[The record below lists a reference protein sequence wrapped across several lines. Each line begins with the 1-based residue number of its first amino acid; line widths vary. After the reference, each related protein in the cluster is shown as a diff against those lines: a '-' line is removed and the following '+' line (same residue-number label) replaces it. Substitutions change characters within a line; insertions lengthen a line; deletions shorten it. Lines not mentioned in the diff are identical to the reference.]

1 MTDNHKAYKAQKRS
15 DYKAPSFTATTVDL
29 TFTLDDTATTVTSL
43 VHYKR
48 LTENQKESLFLDGE
62 ELTLESVKLD
72 GIACKYIETENT
84 LEIPSVP
91 DEFDLEIVN
100 VINPSANTSLMGLY
114 KSNGTFCTQCEPQG
128 FRRITY
134 FLDRSDVL
142 AKYRVTIYGPAYGCG
157 VLLSNGNL
165 VEHGNQKGRDFAV
178 WEDPFPKPSYLFAL
192 VAGTF
197 DIVSDTYVTKSG
209 RKVDLELY
217 VDRGAYNRGLW
228 AMQSIKDS
236 MKWDEQRWDLE
247 YDLDNFK
254 VVAVDFFNFGAM
266 ENKGLNVFNSIYVM
280 VDPMS
285 ATDTAFYNVQSVI
298 GHEYFH
304 NYTGDRVTLRDWFQL
319 SLKESLTVFR
329 DQEFSS
335 DVANRALTRLHAI
348 SVIRGAQFAE
358 DASPMAHPV
367 RPEEVMEMN
376 NFYTVTIYD
385 KGAEVIRMI
394 HTLIGESKFKKALKH
409 YLTKYDGQAVT
420 IEDFL
425 VCFEESANIDLSQFR
440 LWYSQSG
447 TPNVSASWCY
457 DETNGQLVL
466 KLSQFTA
473 PTKDQKEKEPF
484 YMPIRISFLDNDGH
498 DVHPAELDAN
508 GIIILNQ
515 AEQEYKF
522 TLDKNTLPVLLRD
535 FSAPVKLD
543 APYSLENLQH
553 MLSFCDDA
561 FIKVDAANSMQNKYI
576 HENMK
581 IAASNSVLKS
591 PDELIASYKALLD
604 SVTAETDFLL
614 LNETLKIQS
623 IANMMETFD
632 SIDIDS
638 LVIARNSLETKVA
651 VALFDEYRKVYNSIK
666 ANGTNYSVDNM
677 GRRAI
682 INQSLHMICVA
693 LCATEKAKEASE
705 LVLKHYNGSV
715 NMTDRVQALT
725 DAVHLGLD
733 CKNSILKSFEK
744 EWSKDAIVFDNFFK
758 IQATVPSVDA
768 IENVK
773 RLFSHPS
780 YDGKNPN
787 RVRALIGALALSNPA
802 VLHDKSGEGYN
813 LLCEQIKKLNS
824 VNPSVAARILTPL
837 LSFKRFDNARQALIK
852 ENLNKLMELPDLSRS
867 IFEKVEAALKD

>member
-1 MTDNHKAYKAQKRS
+1 MTDNHKAYKAKKRS

-62 ELTLESVKLD
+62 ELTIESVKLD
-72 GIACKYIETENT
+72 CIACKYIETENT
-84 LEIPSVP
+84 LEIPAVP
-91 DEFDLEIVN
+91 DECDLEIVN

-192 VAGTF
+192 VAGSF

-335 DVANRALTRLHAI
+335 DVANRPLTRLNAI
-348 SVIRGAQFAE
+348 KVIRGPQFAE

-385 KGAEVIRMI
+385 KGAEIIRMI
-394 HTLIGESKFKKALKH
+394 DTLIGEAKFKEALNY

-425 VCFEESANIDLSQFR
+425 VCMEEKGQIDLTQFR
-440 LWYSQSG
+440 LWYTQAG
-447 TPNVSASWCY
+447 TPNVKASWTY
-457 DETNGQLVL
+457 DGSEKQLVL
-466 KLSQFTA
+466 TLSQSTK
-473 PTKDQKEKEPF
+473 PTKGQKEKKPF
-484 YMPIRISFLDNDGH
+484 YIPIRISFLDEEGH
-498 DVHPAELDAN
+498 NVRPNQMPEN
-508 GIIILNQ
+508 GVLI
-515 AEQEYKF
+515 
-522 TLDKNTLPVLLRD
+522 LDKEECEYRFNLDKGTLPVLLRD
-535 FSAPVKLD
+535 FSAPVKLEAQYTNAD
-543 APYSLENLQH
+543 YQH
-553 MLSFCDDA
+553 MLSYCDDA
-561 FIKVDAANSMQNKYI
+561 FIKVDSAVSIQNRYI
-576 HENMK
+576 HDNLE
-581 IAASNSVLKS
+581 IAAQNGLLPEPS
-591 PDELIASYKALLD
+591 ELIESYKSLLTN
-604 SVTAETDFLL
+604 VTIETDLIL
-614 LNETLKIQS
+614 LNETLKIQP
-623 IANMMETFD
+623 IANLMETFE
-632 SIDIDS
+632 SIDIDA
-638 LVIARNSLETKVA
+638 LAKVHDGLEKKVA
-651 VALFDEYRKVYNSIK
+651 LALEEQFTNIYARIK
-666 ANGTNYSVDNM
+666 AQSNNYSVVDM
-677 GRRAI
+677 ARRSI
-682 INQSLHMICVA
+682 SNTCLHMVCVA
-693 LCATEKAKEASE
+693 LCA
-705 LVLKHYNGSV
+705 
-715 NMTDRVQALT
+715 
-725 DAVHLGLD
+725 
-733 CKNSILKSFEK
+733 
-744 EWSKDAIVFDNFFK
+744 
-758 IQATVPSVDA
+758 
-768 IENVK
+768 
-773 RLFSHPS
+773 
-780 YDGKNPN
+780 
-787 RVRALIGALALSNPA
+787 
-802 VLHDKSGEGYN
+802 
-813 LLCEQIKKLNS
+813 
-824 VNPSVAARILTPL
+824 
-837 LSFKRFDNARQALIK
+837 
-852 ENLNKLMELPDLSRS
+852 
-867 IFEKVEAALKD
+867 

>member
-1 MTDNHKAYKAQKRS
+1 MTDNHKDYKAQKRS

-29 TFTLDDTATTVTSL
+29 TFTLDDTATTVKSI

-72 GIACKYIETENT
+72 GLACKYIETATT

-142 AKYRVTIYGPAYGCG
+142 AKYRVSIYGPTYGCG

-165 VEHGNQKGRDFAV
+165 VEHSNQKGRDFAV

-192 VAGTF
+192 VAGSF
-197 DIVSDTYVTKSG
+197 DIVSDVYVTKSG

-335 DVANRALTRLHAI
+335 DVANRSLTRLHAI

-394 HTLIGESKFKKALKH
+394 HTLIGESKFKKALKD
-409 YLTKYDGQAVT
+409 YLTTFDGQAVT

-425 VCFEESANIDLSQFR
+425 TCFEESAKIDLTQFR

-447 TPNVSASWCY
+447 TPNVKASWSY
-457 DETNGQLVL
+457 DEAKGQLVL
-466 KLSQFTA
+466 KLSQYTA

-484 YMPIRISFLDNDGH
+484 YMPIRISFLDADGH
-498 DVHPAELDAN
+498 DVHPAELDTN

-561 FIKVDAANSMQNKYI
+561 FIKVDSANSMQNKYI
-576 HENMK
+576 HENMS

-604 SVTAETDFLL
+604 AVSPETDFLL

-623 IANMMETFD
+623 ISNMMETFD

-638 LVIARNSLETKVA
+638 LVVARNSLETKLA
-651 VALFDEYRKVYNSIK
+651 VSLLEEFRKVYNSVK
-666 ANGTNYSVDNM
+666 ANGSNYSVDNM

-693 LCATEKAKEASE
+693 LCATGKAHEASE
-705 LVLKHYNGSV
+705 LVLRHYNGSE

-725 DAVHLGLD
+725 DAVHLDLD
-733 CKNSILKSFEK
+733 CKSSLLKSFEK

-758 IQATVPSVDA
+758 IQATVPSVEA

-787 RVRALIGALALSNPA
+787 RVRALIGALALANPS
-802 VLHDKSGEGYN
+802 VLHDKSGDGYN

-852 ENLNKLMELPDLSRS
+852 ENLSKLMELPDLSRS